1 VVRRREELHHR
12 DTETQRR
19 KDRED
24 RKREEEEF
32 ILPNFPSLFS
42 VLSSLCL
49 CVSVVKC
56 VGE

>member
-1 VVRRREELHHR
+1 VVRRGEELHHR

-19 KDRED
+19 KDGED

-49 CVSVVKC
+49 CVSVVN
-56 VGE
+56 